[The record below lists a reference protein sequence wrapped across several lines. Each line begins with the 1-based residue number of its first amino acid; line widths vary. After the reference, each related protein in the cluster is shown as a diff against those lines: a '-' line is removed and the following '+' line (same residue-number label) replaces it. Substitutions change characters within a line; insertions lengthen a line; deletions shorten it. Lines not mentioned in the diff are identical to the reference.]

1 MSRNRARASR
11 RKKARPPASV
21 GAVPPERAAS
31 ARLVATEVLHEERQ
45 VSGPLPPPEVLR
57 GYDDALPGAAER
69 ILRMA
74 ETDQADTR
82 EAGQLA
88 IREAAAES
96 RRGQKYGLLVALAA
110 LTAACV
116 PGDQGHEA
124 AAAPVGGGTVVGLAA
139 VFITGRRG
147 RGS

>member
-1 MSRNRARASR
+1 
-11 RKKARPPASV
+11 
-21 GAVPPERAAS
+21 
-31 ARLVATEVLHEERQ
+31 
-45 VSGPLPPPEVLR
+45 
-57 GYDDALPGAAER
+57 
-69 ILRMA
+69 MA

-82 EAGQLA
+82 EAGQVA

-96 RRGQKYGLLVALAA
+96 RRGQRYGLLAALAAA

-116 PGDQGHEA
+116 PGYQGHEA
-124 AAAPVGGGTVVGLAA
+124 AAATVGGSTVVGLVA